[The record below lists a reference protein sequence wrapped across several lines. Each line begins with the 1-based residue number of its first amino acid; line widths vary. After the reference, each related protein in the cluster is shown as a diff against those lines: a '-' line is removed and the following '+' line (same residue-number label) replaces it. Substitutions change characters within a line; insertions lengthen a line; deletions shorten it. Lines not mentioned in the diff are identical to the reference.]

1 MHHLV
6 DVHKEFLVVDKFVL
20 IIWREKFEQMLPC
33 ITVDA
38 AHYMRWNSSL
48 KIDEI
53 FGKKSAK
60 LKSEINLTLTNP
72 KRTHT

>member
-6 DVHKEFLVVDKFVL
+6 DVHKELLVVNEFVL
-20 IIWREKFEQMLPC
+20 IIWREKFEQMLPS

-38 AHYMRWNSSL
+38 AHYMRRNCSL

-60 LKSEINLTLTNP
+60 LKSEIYLTQS
-72 KRTHT
+72 